1 MENVEKT
8 IFQGL
13 KKAGFLKLQVQRPNE
28 IVLAKFT
35 DESYE
40 EKTHFI
46 HLVEY
51 NKDLWKNLIFFRDYL
66 NANQTAREQYKR
78 IKIEFVKEKDGGIDE
93 YTDYKEQFVSE
104 IYGKRK

>member
-1 MENVEKT
+1 MDNNT
-8 IFQGL
+8 RHNRL
-13 KKAGFLKLQVQRPNE
+13 GFFIDPS
-28 IVLAKFT
+28 T
-35 DESYE
+35 D
-40 EKTHFI
+40 
-46 HLVEY
+46 
-51 NKDLWKNLIFFRDYL
+51 